1 MSFNE
6 FSEVSC
12 ALCSVPGYVIS
23 RSDGQ
28 RHYVSADALRRLY
41 GVLKGECVI
50 FPQDNDTEADI
61 RRRIWIDPPGAI
73 QLGPR
78 YDGDYR
84 LAALP

>member
-1 MSFNE
+1 MS
-6 FSEVSC
+6 SVRC
-12 ALCSVPGYVIS
+12 HARYVLCPGYVIS

-41 GVLKGECVI
+41 GVQPSECVTY
-50 FPQDNDTEADI
+50 PQGNDSEADI

-73 QLGPR
+73 CLMPR